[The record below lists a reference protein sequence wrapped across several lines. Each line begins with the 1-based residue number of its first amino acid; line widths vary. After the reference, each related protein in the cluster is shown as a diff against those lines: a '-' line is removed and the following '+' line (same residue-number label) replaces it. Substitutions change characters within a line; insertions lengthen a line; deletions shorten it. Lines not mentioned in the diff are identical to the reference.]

1 MRCPNYIVMKKI
13 LITIIGLFSIAYGQL
28 YQSMPQRG
36 YGPVK
41 NFWVDSVLIVPTNVT
56 GGSNLSGG
64 REVGKIRYNIT
75 DSSLQAW
82 TGYQWRGPAGSGTLT
97 NFSAG
102 NLSPLFTSS
111 VATSTSTP
119 ALTFALTNTSQY
131 KVFGRKASG
140 SGAPSYL
147 DADSSLI
154 TALHSE
160 DYYNTKYLGISAT
173 VPLSRIAAATGS
185 NSIDNLNYLQTWAW
199 NTHTGLFP
207 AFIINRTSTALGA
220 SGGPMLSIVS
230 SGANASAN
238 AVAQGLSISVTNTG
252 TSSSNAALQLAA
264 SGATNNTA
272 LQINNGDIVLT
283 PLTASRPL
291 KLNGSKVITSGLI
304 DIASSNDV
312 TGVLPIANG
321 GTNNASLPVTAGTVY
336 FGDGSK
342 ITGDNANFFWDNSN
356 KRLGIGT
363 TSPSQK
369 LHVQGSGT
377 TGLFKSTGY
386 SASTVIIEDPDGTTY
401 ITNGQFRVNSVPFV
415 LNANASYISL
425 QTAGVERA
433 RVLNTGEV
441 GVGTS
446 TPNSTLHVAGS
457 LSLSYKFVEDD
468 NYEIT
473 ATDYTLSVHNGEN
486 NWTIILPDAS
496 TCQGRIYI
504 IKRYDNNSTGLVTVD
519 ANSCDVQDPGTGS
532 FNTTFDLTAWGT
544 QNQSVMFQSN
554 GINWEAIK

>member
-207 AFIINRTSTALGA
+207 AFMINRTSTALGA

-356 KRLGIGT
+356 KRLGI
-363 TSPSQK
+363 S
-369 LHVQGSGT
+369 
-377 TGLFKSTGY
+377 
-386 SASTVIIEDPDGTTY
+386 
-401 ITNGQFRVNSVPFV
+401 
-415 LNANASYISL
+415 
-425 QTAGVERA
+425 
-433 RVLNTGEV
+433 
-441 GVGTS
+441 TS

-468 NYEIT
+468 NYQIT
-473 ATDYTLSVHNGEN
+473 STDYTLSVHNGEN